1 MEDQSGDTFDPVLP
15 RTMADAETP
24 GRPSGEFEFRLRST
38 ERIRMVVR
46 HSCLP
51 RKAPRG
57 LVVRIRESL
66 IVFKG

>member
-1 MEDQSGDTFDPVLP
+1 
-15 RTMADAETP
+15 MADAETP

-46 HSCLP
+46 RSCLS